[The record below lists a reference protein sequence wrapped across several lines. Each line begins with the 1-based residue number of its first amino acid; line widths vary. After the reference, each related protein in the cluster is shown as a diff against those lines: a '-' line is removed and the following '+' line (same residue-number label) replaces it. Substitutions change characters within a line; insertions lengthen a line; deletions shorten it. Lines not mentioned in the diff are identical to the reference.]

1 MYNFISQCIS
11 CCRTEAR
18 REARE
23 REEWSAALLER
34 VIMNLEELMMRL
46 MKGEL
51 GYFAYSGAVEAS
63 GERQLEC
70 PICLEPFVH
79 GAACG
84 EVPACRHLFHR
95 ECIDPW
101 MNTNSTCPVCRVY
114 IMRGSVPL
122 SAAED
127 TNRRGGG

>member
-18 REARE
+18 RE
-23 REEWSAALLER
+23 REETDAAFLER
-34 VIMNLEELMMRL
+34 LTMHLEELRRL
-46 MKGEL
+46 VKEEL
-51 GYFAYSGAVEAS
+51 GYFPYSGDV
-63 GERQLEC
+63 ERQLEC
-70 PICLEPFVH
+70 PICLEAFVH

-84 EVPACRHLFHR
+84 EVPACRHLFHQ

-101 MNTNSTCPVCRVY
+101 TNINSTCPVCRVS
-114 IMRGSVPL
+114 IMPVRGRNHL